1 MNVLE
6 FENITQNMQV
16 LYEKDGNV
24 YATSVVST
32 SLGHPSIQKIR
43 LKGGFVLYYL
53 TMTELTYNKEP
64 IALYADN
71 AVNRTELLLES
82 RLILVDLTGE

>member
-16 LYEKDGNV
+16 LYEKLGNV

-32 SLGHPSIQKIR
+32 SLGHPSIQKVR
-43 LKGGFVLYYL
+43 LKGGFV
-53 TMTELTYNKEP
+53 
-64 IALYADN
+64 
-71 AVNRTELLLES
+71 
-82 RLILVDLTGE
+82 